1 MTVADRRT
9 LDALEA
15 FQQPEVPIRV
25 SRLIGISPAD
35 ADAALVVPP
44 RTGERADDG
53 TDAAVSR

>member
-35 ADAALVVPP
+35 ADAQIAVPP
-44 RTGERADDG
+44 RAGDRKDDG
-53 TDAAVSR
+53 TDADAAR